1 MGLAV
6 LDILESAAVCGQEMN
21 MNQSDP
27 QSSHN
32 TRRAALIVATLSSFL
47 GPFMSSSVNV
57 ALPSIGQEFSM
68 SAVLLGWI
76 NTGFLLS
83 AATLSIPFGRLGDI
97 YGRKKIYMT
106 GVFVFTIASVLIAL
120 SNSGMFIILC
130 RVLQGFGA
138 SMIFA
143 TGMAILI
150 SVYPASERGRVLG
163 IIIAAVYLGLSSG
176 PFFGGIITQQL
187 GWRFIFW
194 LNLPIGL
201 LLLAVIFLMLK
212 GDWAEAKGS
221 RFDLIGSVIL
231 GLSLLSTMYG
241 FSRLPA
247 TYSYYLLALGLA
259 GIVIFT
265 VYELKLKD
273 PVVDIRLFRTNM
285 VFAFSNLAAL
295 INYAATFAVS
305 FMLSLYL
312 QNVQGLSPQNAGLV
326 LVSQP
331 LVQAVFSPMAGR
343 ISDRTEPRSV
353 ASIGMAFT
361 LIGLVLL
368 IFLDQDT
375 SLYYIIGCLI
385 FLGFGFALFSSP
397 NTNAIMGSV
406 DRRIYGVASAMV
418 GTMRQLG
425 MMFSMGVVMMIL
437 ALYLGQAEIQSNNIP
452 AFITSMKTA
461 FSVFAVLC
469 FGGIFASLARG
480 KMNRV
485 QKEPV

>member
-1 MGLAV
+1 MSHPAPPF
-6 LDILESAAVCGQEMN
+6 D
-21 MNQSDP
+21 
-27 QSSHN
+27 HN

-57 ALPSIGQEFSM
+57 ALPSIGREFGM
-68 SAVLLGWI
+68 GAVLLGWVNI
-76 NTGFLLS
+76 AFLLAS
-83 AATLSIPFGRLGDI
+83 ATMSIPFGRLGDI

-106 GVFVFTIASVLIAL
+106 GVFVFTIASVLITQAG
-120 SNSGMFIILC
+120 SGMFIILC
-130 RVLQGFGA
+130 RALQGFGA

-150 SVYPASERGRVLG
+150 SVYPPKERGRVLG
-163 IIIAAVYLGLSSG
+163 IITAAVYLGLSSG

-194 LNLPIGL
+194 VNLPIGL
-201 LLLAVIFLMLK
+201 TLLAVIFLMLK
-212 GDWAEAKGS
+212 GDWAEAGGA

-241 FSRLPA
+241 FSKLPA
-247 TYSYYLLALGLA
+247 AYTYYLIALGLA

-265 VYELKLKD
+265 VYELKLED
-273 PVVDIRLFRTNM
+273 PVVDIRLFRNNM

-305 FMLSLYL
+305 FLLSLYL
-312 QNVQGLSPQNAGLV
+312 QKVQGLSPQNAGLV
-326 LVSQP
+326 LVCQP
-331 LVQAVFSPMAGR
+331 LVQAVFSPIAGR
-343 ISDRTEPRSV
+343 MSDRIEPRSV
-353 ASIGMAFT
+353 ASLGMAFS

-368 IFLDQDT
+368 IFLGEQT

-406 DRRIYGVASAMV
+406 ERRMYGVASAIV

-437 ALYLGQAEIQSNNIP
+437 ALRLGQAEIQSDN
-452 AFITSMKTA
+452 AAEFILSMKTA
-461 FSVFAVLC
+461 FGVFAVLC

-480 KMNRV
+480 KMNRHP
-485 QKEPV
+485 QRG